1 MDGHTFFFLMVNK
14 HDNIMVFKQVITQ
27 LRLKIIYLGY
37 QVKIK
42 ELF

>member
-1 MDGHTFFFLMVNK
+1 MVNK

-37 QVKIK
+37 QLKIK